1 MKKIDWI
8 RVKIWL
14 PFVIFSTA
22 VFIMTYMVAAT
33 NRAWQIENGI
43 PPCNIEMAYPLQVI
57 AYWVVML
64 VPAPVGVIGFLYF
77 NLPGVALRSFEPS
90 HLSLKALIHQNG
102 NWVVGI
108 VNVKL

>member
-22 VFIMTYMVAAT
+22 VFIMTYMVAAH

-43 PPCNIEMAYPLQVI
+43 PPCNIEMAYSLQLI
-57 AYWVVML
+57 AYWVCMM
-64 VPAPVGVIGFLYF
+64 VPM
-77 NLPGVALRSFEPS
+77 PGAAMAFMW
-90 HLSLKALIHQNG
+90 LILDLEQRDK
-102 NWVVGI
+102 WARME
-108 VNVKL
+108 

>member
-22 VFIMTYMVAAT
+22 VFIMTYMVAAH

-64 VPAPVGVIGFLYF
+64 VPAPAGAIGFF
-77 NLPGVALRSFEPS
+77 
-90 HLSLKALIHQNG
+90 
-102 NWVVGI
+102 WVILDPMWDDRMHRYMEEKDEEDEDLV
-108 VNVKL
+108 L